1 MVLDNEENT
10 ERCNC
15 PNCPSYDA
23 CMRGDEE
30 LLYCGRAMSGCE
42 VQPKGCVC
50 PGCPVYKDNSLSD
63 AYYCI
68 NGKA

>member
-15 PNCPSYDA
+15 PHCPSYDA
-23 CMRGDEE
+23 CMKGDDEK
-30 LLYCGRAMSGCE
+30 LFCGRAMSGCE

-50 PGCPVYKDNSLSD
+50 PGCAVYKDNGLSD

-68 NGKA
+68 HGKA